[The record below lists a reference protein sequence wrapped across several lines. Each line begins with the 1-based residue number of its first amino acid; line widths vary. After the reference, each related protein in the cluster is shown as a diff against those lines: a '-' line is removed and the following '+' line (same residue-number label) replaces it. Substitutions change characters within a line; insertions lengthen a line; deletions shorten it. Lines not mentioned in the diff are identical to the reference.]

1 MITRDMRAY
10 AVVGCRNECDNQS
23 PTFFYLPSQ
32 IDILQ
37 SHLLSNPFLLPQSSF
52 KTIRKKKTATM
63 AKTPGI
69 LYVTMQPS
77 ADLPSASFH
86 DWYNNE
92 HGPNRLR
99 LPFIHNGFRYR
110 AVDTSTENGKGKHE
124 WMAIY
129 DTDDMDAFNSPAYL
143 ALRGAPIQTQRERDI
158 RPSVA
163 IDRRSFDLVSSRSA
177 PEFKKLEDIK
187 NYGEGNVMVSVSLRL
202 KAGRKGEELDKWYN
216 EEHID
221 MLSKV
226 PGWLRTR
233 RYVTAAIDQK
243 EEVEYMAL
251 HEYAPK
257 NGLGGKEWQATNDTP
272 WAKDIMT
279 NVVEEKVRREYELFY
294 TFGPAPRDLQ
304 NFASAGF
311 KKWDS
316 PATQTRTFSTGNG
329 GGAVQSYITTS
340 DGAELEYRLEGSTDP
355 DAPMIVLCNS
365 ILTSY
370 GIWDRFVDS
379 FLAKNKQFRILRYN
393 TRGRTSKAG
402 EKLVTM
408 DVLASDIISL
418 LDALKVPKAAA
429 IAGVSMGGASV
440 INAALTYPDRI
451 GSFMAC
457 DTNDK
462 NPEVNRKAWGER
474 VAICE
479 KEDASGEEGEK
490 IVGEELAE
498 VTVRRWFVK
507 ESYDGGDMEKECER
521 VKKMVVN
528 NSLEGFRKSVEAL
541 CDYNFQPHMKSG
553 KVKGVFVVG
562 SGDGVLPK
570 TMKEMAAR
578 YGSHLFHSLW
588 QNSQTK
594 WQRCYLSWWLR
605 RRRK

>member
-1 MITRDMRAY
+1 
-10 AVVGCRNECDNQS
+10 
-23 PTFFYLPSQ
+23 
-32 IDILQ
+32 
-37 SHLLSNPFLLPQSSF
+37 
-52 KTIRKKKTATM
+52 M

-77 ADLPSASFH
+77 VSLPTAEFH

-110 AVDTSTENGKGKHE
+110 ARDTSDPQGKGKHE

-129 DTDDMDAFNSPAYL
+129 DTDDMDAFNSEEYL

-163 IDRRSFDLVSSRSA
+163 IDRRSFDLVSSREA
-177 PEFKKLEDIK
+177 AEFKKLEKIE
-187 NYGEGNVMVSVSLRL
+187 NYGQGNVLVSVSLRL

-221 MLSKV
+221 MLTKV

-233 RYVTAAIDQK
+233 RYVTAAIDK
-243 EEVEYMAL
+243 KDEVEYMAL

-279 NVVEEKVRREYELFY
+279 NVVEEKIRREYELFY
-294 TFGPAPRDLQ
+294 TFGPAPRDLG

-316 PATQTRTFSTGNG
+316 PATQTRTFSTGNN
-329 GGAVQSYITTS
+329 GGAVQSYITTD

-355 DAPMIVLCNS
+355 EAPLIVLCNS

-370 GIWDRFVDS
+370 GIWDRFVES
-379 FLAKNKQFRILRYN
+379 FLAKNKQYRVLRYN

-408 DVLASDIISL
+408 DVLASDIIAL

-440 INAALTYPDRI
+440 IN
-451 GSFMAC
+451 
-457 DTNDK
+457 
-462 NPEVNRKAWGER
+462 
-474 VAICE
+474 
-479 KEDASGEEGEK
+479 
-490 IVGEELAE
+490 
-498 VTVRRWFVK
+498 
-507 ESYDGGDMEKECER
+507 
-521 VKKMVVN
+521 
-528 NSLEGFRKSVEAL
+528 
-541 CDYNFQPHMKSG
+541 
-553 KVKGVFVVG
+553 
-562 SGDGVLPK
+562 
-570 TMKEMAAR
+570 
-578 YGSHLFHSLW
+578 
-588 QNSQTK
+588 
-594 WQRCYLSWWLR
+594 
-605 RRRK
+605 

>member
-1 MITRDMRAY
+1 
-10 AVVGCRNECDNQS
+10 
-23 PTFFYLPSQ
+23 
-32 IDILQ
+32 
-37 SHLLSNPFLLPQSSF
+37 
-52 KTIRKKKTATM
+52 M

-77 ADLPSASFH
+77 ASLPAAEFH

-110 AVDTSTENGKGKHE
+110 ARDTTTSEGKGKHE

-129 DTDDMDAFNSPAYL
+129 DTDDMDAFNAEPYL

-158 RPSVA
+158 RPSVD
-163 IDRRSFDLVSSRSA
+163 IDRRSYDLVSSRA
-177 PEFKKLEDIK
+177 VADFKKLEKIE
-187 NYGEGNVMVSVSLRL
+187 NYGRGNVMVSVRLSL
-202 KAGRKGEELDKWYN
+202 KQGKDGKELDKWYE

-221 MLSKV
+221 MLAKV
-226 PGWLRTR
+226 KGWLRTR
-233 RYVTAAIDQK
+233 RYVTAAIDNK
-243 EEVEYMAL
+243 DEVEYMAL
-251 HEYAPK
+251 HEYAPE
-257 NGLGGKEWQATNDTP
+257 NGLGGDEFKAAVETP

-279 NVVEEKVRREYELFY
+279 NLVAEKVRREYELYY

-304 NFASAGF
+304 NFALAGF
-311 KKWDS
+311 RKWES
-316 PATQTRTFSTGNG
+316 PATQTRTFSTGND
-329 GGAVQSYITTS
+329 GGAVESYITTS
-340 DGAELEYRLEGSTDP
+340 DGAELGYRLEGSTNP
-355 DAPMIVLCNS
+355 DAPLIVLSNS

-370 GIWDRFVDS
+370 GIWDRFVES
-379 FLAKNKQFRILRYN
+379 FLAKNSQYRILRYN

-418 LDALKVPKAAA
+418 LDALKVPKAAS
-429 IAGVSMGGASV
+429 IIGVSMGGASV
-440 INAALTYPDRI
+440 LNAALTYPDRI
-451 GSFMAC
+451 GSFIAC

-474 VAICE
+474 VAMCE
-479 KEDASGEEGEK
+479 SENARGEENET
-490 IVGEELAE
+490 IVGEQLAE

-521 VKKMVVN
+521 VKQMVIN

-541 CDYNFQPHMKSG
+541 CDYNFQPRMKDG

-570 TMKEMAAR
+570 TMKDMATR
-578 YGSHLFHSLW
+578 YGSNGAECVEIEGAGHLPMVEKPDQVAEVLGKLVAS
-588 QNSQTK
+588 S
-594 WQRCYLSWWLR
+594 S
-605 RRRK
+605 

>member
-1 MITRDMRAY
+1 
-10 AVVGCRNECDNQS
+10 
-23 PTFFYLPSQ
+23 
-32 IDILQ
+32 
-37 SHLLSNPFLLPQSSF
+37 
-52 KTIRKKKTATM
+52 
-63 AKTPGI
+63 
-69 LYVTMQPS
+69 
-77 ADLPSASFH
+77 
-86 DWYNNE
+86 
-92 HGPNRLR
+92 LR

-110 AVDTSTENGKGKHE
+110 ARDTSDPQGKGKHE

-129 DTDDMDAFNSPAYL
+129 DTDDMDAFNSEEYL

-163 IDRRSFDLVSSRSA
+163 IDRRSFDLVSSREA
-177 PEFKKLEDIK
+177 AEFKKLEKIE
-187 NYGEGNVMVSVSLRL
+187 NYGQGNVLVSVSLRL

-221 MLSKV
+221 MLTKV

-233 RYVTAAIDQK
+233 RYVTAAIDK
-243 EEVEYMAL
+243 KDEVEYMAL

-294 TFGPAPRDLQ
+294 TFGPAPRDLG

-316 PATQTRTFSTGNG
+316 PATQTRTFSTGNN
-329 GGAVQSYITTS
+329 GGAVQSYITTD

-355 DAPMIVLCNS
+355 EAPLIVLCNS

-370 GIWDRFVDS
+370 GIWDRFVES
-379 FLAKNKQFRILRYN
+379 FLAKNKQYRVLRYN

-408 DVLASDIISL
+408 DVLASDIIAL

-451 GSFMAC
+451 ESFMAC

-474 VAICE
+474 VAMCE

-498 VTVRRWFVK
+498 ITVRRWFVK
-507 ESYDGGDMEKECER
+507 ESYDGGEMEKECER

-553 KVKGVFVVG
+553 NVKGVFVVG

-578 YGSHLFHSLW
+578 YGSEGAECVEISGAGHLPMVEKPDQVADVLAKLVAS
-588 QNSQTK
+588 S
-594 WQRCYLSWWLR
+594 
-605 RRRK
+605 